1 MRLRT
6 EEVGFL
12 GDREAMFYQVKF
24 HDSQR
29 SFLRYVWWNNNDL
42 NGELADNEMQ
52 VHVFG
57 GTSSPECCNYALRRT
72 AINNAIK

>member
-1 MRLRT
+1 MRFRT

-24 HDSQR
+24 PDNQR

-57 GTSSPECCNYALRRT
+57 GTSSSECCNYALRRT
-72 AINNAIK
+72 AINNATK